1 MRLRHDRPGELVC
14 REAVELVTEYLEGML
29 PPAERERFEAHLAEC
44 PGCCDYLAQMRA
56 TIALLGRVEPQALSG
71 DACAALVD
79 LYRRWREI

>member
-1 MRLRHDRPGELVC
+1 MRLRRDPPGEVVC
-14 REAVELVTEYLEGML
+14 REAVELVTEYLEGLL

-56 TIALLGRVEPQALSG
+56 TIALLGRVEPQALSD
-71 DACAALVD
+71 DARATLVD